1 MKCLQNGIM
10 QSNADTVVSQHLAS
24 WSLYSKGG
32 IQGKQR
38 DPKLIGVCGGGGRG
52 RILGSLYLS

>member
-1 MKCLQNGIM
+1 MPG
-10 QSNADTVVSQHLAS
+10 NASTVVSQRLAS

-38 DPKLIGVCGGGGRG
+38 DPKLIGVSGAREEGGGFMEAFLEKALFELR
-52 RILGSLYLS
+52 